1 MSYSEDL
8 DEVELKRLLGIV
20 SDKGLRGLDITELNR
35 LLLLLKAKD
44 YGSNKKANKS
54 KMNLLKQ
61 INATFYDKHR
71 PR

>member
-1 MSYSEDL
+1 LSYSEDF

-35 LLLLLKAKD
+35 LFLLLQAKD

-54 KMNLLKQ
+54 KMKLLKQ
-61 INATFYDKHR
+61 INVTFYDKHR